1 MSLADLGRTYHG
13 GAPGPEPGA
22 PLRPLLP
29 LGRDLPRE
37 EGAGLVDRADG
48 LPVGVGDVDG
58 QAPVIV
64 LHQPPDLAG
73 VEGKQAE
80 QGREDRHRSSELDR

>member
-29 LGRDLPRE
+29 LGRDLPRK
-37 EGAGLVDRADG
+37 EGPGLVDRADVH
-48 LPVGVGDVDG
+48 PVGVGDVDG
-58 QAPVIV
+58 QAPIIV
-64 LHQPPDLAG
+64 LHQSPDLAG
-73 VEGKQAE
+73 VE
-80 QGREDRHRSSELDR
+80 REKRE